1 MNKMIYKITL
11 LFMLIYSGIIS
22 AQEYRFSNYSFSG
35 YTTVQSATSDIKI
48 NATIGSP
55 ISGVSQSNGFIIHG
69 KSNSCCF
76 LINNEVSGITEAKD
90 IPTRYCLYQNY
101 PNPFNPKTNIKYS
114 IPKEG
119 IVTISVYNMIGQKVS
134 VIVNEKK
141 SPGIYEVIWDASRL
155 SSGVYIYY
163 LISGSFSNSK
173 KLILLK

>member
-1 MNKMIYKITL
+1 MNKMIYKIIL
-11 LFMLIYSGIIS
+11 LFMLIYTGITS

-35 YTTVQSATSDIKI
+35 YTTVQAATSDIKI

-69 KSNSCCF
+69 KSNNCCF
-76 LINNEVSGITEAKD
+76 LISNAVSGITEVKD
-90 IPTRYCLYQNY
+90 IPTQYCLYQNY

-114 IPKEG
+114 ITKEG
-119 IVTISVYNMIGQKVS
+119 MVTLSVYNMIGQKVS
-134 VIVNEKK
+134 MLVNEKK
-141 SPGIYEVIWDASRL
+141 SPGTYEIIWDANRF

-163 LISGSFSNSK
+163 LTSGSYSNSK

>member
-1 MNKMIYKITL
+1 MIFKITL
-11 LFMLIYSGIIS
+11 LLMPIYTGITS

-35 YTTVQSATSDIKI
+35 YTTVQAASSDIKI
-48 NATIGSP
+48 NATVGST

-76 LINNEVSGITEAKD
+76 LINNAVSGINDGKN
-90 IPTRYCLYQNY
+90 IPSQYCLYQNY

-119 IVTISVYNMIGQKVS
+119 MVTISVYNMIGQKVC
-134 VIVNEKK
+134 VLVNEKK
-141 SPGIYEVIWDASRL
+141 SPGTYEVIWDASKY

>member
-1 MNKMIYKITL
+1 MNKMIYKIIL
-11 LFMLIYSGIIS
+11 LFMLIYTGITS
-22 AQEYRFSNYSFSG
+22 AQEYSFSNYSFSG
-35 YTTVQSATSDIKI
+35 YTTVQATTSDIKI

-69 KSNSCCF
+69 KSNNCCF
-76 LINNEVSGITEAKD
+76 IISNEVSGITEAKD
-90 IPTRYCLYQNY
+90 IPTQYCLYQNY

-119 IVTISVYNMIGQKVS
+119 MVTLSVYNTIGQKVS
-134 VIVNEKK
+134 VLVNEKK
-141 SPGIYEVIWDASRL
+141 SPGTYEIIWDASRF

-163 LISGSFSNSK
+163 LTSGSYSNSK